1 MLDIWIKR
9 EYNLRQ
15 MKAGMSTL
23 ELIKEQSPK
32 EGSIKVNAAVQG
44 ITLAGVA
51 HLPENLAGAEWEILM
66 PAESMS
72 RQKLLCAEGERSLL
86 NSLKVQSWAGDLL
99 SRVESGQWKVTG
111 ASVLAETMLFYAGEK
126 LSGGVMGACSLSA
139 SGLGLLP
146 QNGVASCIP
155 IYESQ
160 APSIA
165 AAMKKVT
172 GETEIP
178 LRDNLIFLSGTH
190 PAAWVYY
197 LACYKLLANNKLPED
212 YVQSGT
218 GFYDSQIWKALFSY
232 QRDGVESVLEML
244 DRFDGCILADSVGL
258 GKTYEA
264 LAVIHYYTLL
274 NKRVLVLCPKRVRSN
289 WDRYRVN
296 SVYNP
301 FAEQG
306 FRFDLF
312 HHTDL
317 GRKGK
322 SNDVDLS
329 AIQWGNYDLV
339 VIDESHNF
347 RNRSNQPGSR
357 YHFLMEHVKKEG
369 IKTKLLLLSATPVN
383 NKAADLHNQLLLI
396 SGDKDDFLSEEG
408 IKSVSTTTTQA
419 QRAFTRWIEMPTE
432 ERSTEDLLNSLP
444 MDYFQLLN
452 LVTIGRSRAHIKQWY
467 PHDAEGVNLFPK
479 QLPVRNVYPETSHGR
494 VLPVEEIDGKI
505 CDLLMA
511 YYRPLSYVFD
521 DRMQKYADR
530 YDQRLDDK
538 RSFRQLDREKS
549 LSALMH
555 MNLLKR
561 MESSVYSFGLSL
573 DKQLEN
579 HSRMLERLTKFAA
592 NDQDNVLR
600 DMPTSDLD
608 DDDLQEEF
616 FEYAEGSIRLDL
628 RDIDCER
635 WCADLRRDMKIL
647 QELCERAD
655 SRSDAKLEL
664 LRSLIREKLN
674 NPLNTTEK
682 KPNRK
687 IIIFTAFTDTADY
700 LYKLLAPELLEEHG
714 MYSALITG
722 ARRDTNVP
730 GLAKRQDAIL
740 SAFAPRSTL
749 GFDSEATGG
758 RQPDIL
764 IATDC
769 ISEGQNLQDCD
780 YLINYDIHWN
790 PVRIIQRFGR
800 IDRIGSPNK
809 VIQLV
814 NIWPM
819 PDLDAYINLES
830 RVRGRMEF
838 LKISA
843 TEAEFRTK
851 QLKQLRDGKADI
863 DSLDGHSAITDLSMH
878 RFRTD
883 QQNFRKKHRNL
894 IEELPSYMTATL
906 DVTGTDVPEGAFF
919 LLCLHGTPGESIARQ
934 YPFLP
939 YFLLHVAEDGTVTH
953 DYSKVKPCLELL
965 RRVAVEHEEVDAEAD
980 AQYRRQTKGAR
991 EMKHYTRLLQQA
1003 VLSVTGQEEEGRA
1016 ASIFSE
1022 GGTTIG
1028 KGTVAR
1034 GVDDFEVLAM
1044 LTLTRRRER

>member
-1 MLDIWIKR
+1 MT
-9 EYNLRQ
+9 
-15 MKAGMSTL
+15 TL
-23 ELIKEQSPK
+23 QIINEQTPVTGTVRVS
-32 EGSIKVNAAVQG
+32 AAVRS
-44 ITLAGVA
+44 ITPAAVA
-51 HLPENLAGAEWEILM
+51 HLPERLDGAEWQLLVHPE
-66 PAESMS
+66 AMS
-72 RQKLLCAEGERSLL
+72 KRHLLRTEEERSLL
-86 NSLKVQSWAGDLL
+86 NTLKVQSWSADLL
-99 SRVESGQWKVTG
+99 ARIESGRWKVAG
-111 ASVLAETMLFYAGEK
+111 APVETEMMLFYTAES
-126 LSGGVMGACSLSA
+126 LCGGVMGACSLSA

-146 QNGVASCIP
+146 TNKVSVSVP
-155 IYESQ
+155 IFQMQ
-160 APSIA
+160 APLLVSTLENA
-165 AAMKKVT
+165 AT
-172 GETEIP
+172 GATTDIP
-178 LRDNLIFLSGTH
+178 LQENLAFFANTH

-197 LACYKLLANNKLPED
+197 LACYKLLANNKLPAD

-218 GFYDSQIWKALFSY
+218 GFYDSAIWKALYSY
-232 QRDGVESVLEML
+232 QRDGVESMLEML

-274 NKRVLVLCPKRVRSN
+274 NKKVLVLCPKRLHEN
-289 WDRYRVN
+289 WGRYLIN
-296 SVYNP
+296 SVHNP

-317 GRKGK
+317 GRSGF
-322 SNDVDLS
+322 SNSVRLES
-329 AIQWGNYDLV
+329 IQWGNYDLV

-347 RNRSNQPGSR
+347 RNRSTQADKRGSR
-357 YHFLMEHVKKEG
+357 YQFLMQSVKQAG
-369 IKTKLLLLSATPVN
+369 IKTKFLLLSATPVN
-383 NKAADLHNQLLLI
+383 NKAADLRNQLLLI
-396 SGDKDDFLSEEG
+396 SGDKDDFLAGEG
-408 IKSVSTTTTQA
+408 IESIRNTTRRA
-419 QRAFTRWIEMPTE
+419 QSAFTNWTQLSKE
-432 ERSTEDLLNSLP
+432 ERSTEALLDSLSV
-444 MDYFQLLN
+444 DYFQLLN

-467 PHDAEGVNLFPK
+467 PHDANEIRLFPE
-479 QLPVRNVYPETSHGR
+479 QLPVRNEYARVVHGR
-494 VLPVEEIDGKI
+494 VLPAEEINEQ
-505 CDLLMA
+505 LSRLSMA
-511 YYRPLSYVFD
+511 LYRPLEYLFPEQVAHYD
-521 DRMQKYADR
+521 AL
-530 YDQRLDDK
+530 YDQQLGGNV
-538 RSFRQLDREKS
+538 SFRQRDREQS
-549 LSALMH
+549 LSGLML

-561 MESSVYSFGLSL
+561 MESSVSAFGLTV
-573 DKQLEN
+573 DKQLQN
-579 HSRMLERLTKFAA
+579 YRQLLDRLAEFDRSAGR
-592 NDQDNVLR
+592 NDSIP
-600 DMPTSDLD
+600 DMQADDDEEETCEELD
-608 DDDLQEEF
+608 DLVG
-616 FEYAEGSIRLDL
+616 GSIRVNL
-628 RDIDCER
+628 RDIDRER
-635 WCADLRRDMKIL
+635 WCADLRADVETLCRVK
-647 QELCERAD
+647 ELCGTTGPQQ
-655 SRSDAKLEL
+655 DAKLGL
-664 LRSLIREKLN
+664 LRSLIREKLAK
-674 NPLNTTEK
+674 PLNTVGG

-687 IIIFTAFTDTADY
+687 IIIFTAFADTARY
-700 LYKLLAPELLEEHG
+700 LYEALAPELLAEHG
-714 MYSALITG
+714 LHTALITG

-730 GLAKRQDAIL
+730 GLAKNQEDIL
-740 SAFAPRSTL
+740 SAFAPLSTR
-749 GFDSEATGG
+749 GFDPASTGG
-758 RQPDIL
+758 LHPDIL

-830 RVRGRMEF
+830 RVRGKMEF
-838 LKISA
+838 LKISS
-843 TEAEFRTK
+843 TEAEFRNK
-851 QLKQLRDGKADI
+851 QLEQLRSGKADI
-863 DSLDGHSAITDLSMH
+863 DTLDGHSAITDLSMH

-883 QQNFRKKHRNL
+883 QQNFRKKHRKL
-894 IEELPSYMTATL
+894 IEELPPYFTATL
-906 DVTGTDVPEGAFF
+906 DVTNTDIPAGAFF

-939 YFLLHVAEDGTVTH
+939 HFLLHVAEDGTVTH

-965 RRVAVEHEEVDAEAD
+965 RRVAAEHEEVDPAAD

-991 EMKHYTRLLQQA
+991 EMKLYTRLLQQA